1 VPKTY
6 LSDLREKA
14 VKTVVDFFDTLPHKP
29 FRLLQK
35 DEMPENAN
43 PPKDP
48 NILAWEGEIDCGGV
62 LQKVVLALKSTFP
75 DTIPRVYLSN
85 PPYCI
90 PHVTAS
96 RDSHVCTVDK
106 EEVFVNSAKPDL
118 VVLETLHAAS
128 KVITE
133 GLSGKNLQDF
143 DLEFQAYWRQ
153 EANQVWLSLL
163 SPGGSIREVVLLS
176 FEPSIGESKALIAEY
191 EAHGK
196 DWVNSAGRNITQSIA
211 HALYLPLPR
220 PLCPPFPNTN
230 LEINNAI
237 REMDSDAIVALYRYL
252 TKNQVSM
259 NYMVFSFEINNY
271 HAFGGWIH
279 TRPSMSRRRPLC
291 RGFRDDQIP
300 GEQQLTLCF
309 GKRRIVKARVDRVD
323 GDRLQARI
331 GNDRSE
337 STKDKNV
344 MIVGCGAIGSRI
356 GLTLAMSGINN
367 LILVDNDIFSTDNV
381 ARHICPIGFVGVN
394 KAEAVKKVIHLR
406 LPHVLIKSIPKD
418 FYSILSEEDD
428 FFRDLDLIVSATAN
442 GNLNVRLNESI
453 FREDRKTPVLYT
465 WTEAYGY
472 ASHAILVVPGRGGCF
487 RCTMDPDFDFRHR
500 VTMLKASEALKQ
512 EVGCQSSFFPFSAL
526 DSQMAACTASKMA
539 LSYFYGD
546 IEKSSRWVYVGDLEE
561 ARSARVPI
569 SNEYDS
575 SGSNQ
580 LLKFSLPS
588 RYDCPIC
595 KAHK

>member
-1 VPKTY
+1 MPKTY

-176 FEPSIGESKALIAEY
+176 FEP
-191 EAHGK
+191 
-196 DWVNSAGRNITQSIA
+196 
-211 HALYLPLPR
+211 
-220 PLCPPFPNTN
+220 
-230 LEINNAI
+230 
-237 REMDSDAIVALYRYL
+237 
-252 TKNQVSM
+252 
-259 NYMVFSFEINNY
+259 
-271 HAFGGWIH
+271 
-279 TRPSMSRRRPLC
+279 
-291 RGFRDDQIP
+291 
-300 GEQQLTLCF
+300 
-309 GKRRIVKARVDRVD
+309 
-323 GDRLQARI
+323 
-331 GNDRSE
+331 
-337 STKDKNV
+337 
-344 MIVGCGAIGSRI
+344 
-356 GLTLAMSGINN
+356 
-367 LILVDNDIFSTDNV
+367 
-381 ARHICPIGFVGVN
+381 
-394 KAEAVKKVIHLR
+394 
-406 LPHVLIKSIPKD
+406 
-418 FYSILSEEDD
+418 
-428 FFRDLDLIVSATAN
+428 VSAN
-442 GNLNVRLNESI
+442 PKL
-453 FREDRKTPVLYT
+453 
-465 WTEAYGY
+465 
-472 ASHAILVVPGRGGCF
+472 
-487 RCTMDPDFDFRHR
+487 
-500 VTMLKASEALKQ
+500 
-512 EVGCQSSFFPFSAL
+512 
-526 DSQMAACTASKMA
+526 
-539 LSYFYGD
+539 
-546 IEKSSRWVYVGDLEE
+546 
-561 ARSARVPI
+561 
-569 SNEYDS
+569 
-575 SGSNQ
+575 
-580 LLKFSLPS
+580 
-588 RYDCPIC
+588 
-595 KAHK
+595 